1 MQLYE
6 KYRPK
11 TWSEFVGQDKIVTQ
25 LKALMGRPSFDRD
38 AFWFSGLSG
47 VGKSSAAWICA
58 RQLVNDDF
66 DIIEYNGEDINKG
79 AVQDI
84 RSNIWLC
91 PIFGDWKCYIINE
104 AHNMSKH
111 AVQCWLTI
119 LEELPPKRLIIFT
132 TTEDIK
138 ADLFGDF
145 SSPFARRCKVFA
157 FTTQGLARSF
167 AVKAREIACKEGLS
181 GKGEQAYYRLVQRC
195 NNNMGMVLSEID
207 KGEMLK

>member
-11 TWSEFVGQDKIVTQ
+11 VWGDFVGQEKIVKQ
-25 LKALMGRPSFDRD
+25 LKALILRSEFDRD
-38 AFWFSGLSG
+38 ALFLSG
-47 VGKSSAAWICA
+47 GSGIGKTTLAWIIA

-66 DIIEYNGEDINKG
+66 SIIEYNGEDINKG
-79 AVQDI
+79 AVKDI

-91 PIFGDWKCYIINE
+91 PMFGGWKVYIINE
-104 AHNMSKH
+104 AHNMSNH
-111 AVQCWLTI
+111 AVQYWLTI
-119 LEELPPKRLIIFT
+119 LEDLPPKRLIIFT

-138 ADLFGDF
+138 ADLFGNF
-145 SSPFARRCKVFA
+145 SSPFARRCKVYQ

-167 AVKAREIACKEGLS
+167 AVKARQIACKEGLN
-181 GKGEQAYYRLVQRC
+181 GKPEQAYYRLVQRC
-195 NNNMGMVLSEID
+195 SNNMGMVLSEID